1 MGDRNNIKITY
12 SNGQSLYL
20 YSHWGG
26 SELREIVSSALETS
40 GRVTDESYFARVLFS
55 RMLME
60 GDPGL
65 DGETGYGIAP
75 YVVDQDSYNKMIH
88 IDYRGVSEL
97 SKWRPQVNYEHE
109 EG

>member
-12 SNGQSLYL
+12 HTGDSVYL

-26 SELREIVSSALETS
+26 SELMDIVANAVETS
-40 GRVTDESYFARVLFS
+40 GRVTDESYFTRVLFS
-55 RMLME
+55 RMIADE
-60 GDPGL
+60 V

-75 YVVDQDSYNKMIH
+75 YVVDQDASNKMVH
-88 IDYRGVSEL
+88 IDYSNAEDNKGV
-97 SKWRPQVNYEHE
+97 PQVNYRHE

>member
-12 SNGQSLYL
+12 STGDSVYL
-20 YSHWGG
+20 YGHWVGDG
-26 SELREIVSSALETS
+26 IHAIVRDALEHS

-55 RMLME
+55 KMIE
-60 GDPGL
+60 NDINGD
-65 DGETGYGIAP
+65 TGYGIAP
-75 YVVDQDSYNKMIH
+75 YAPDQDASNTMVH

-97 SKWRPQVNYEHE
+97 SSWRPAVDFDYR